1 MKKTGEMKQCEHC
14 LTPMYVP
21 AWKTKTGAGRF
32 CSNTCKYAASNGKG
46 MTGTGSG
53 YKGRDGYLRIYYPSH
68 PDAHK
73 SGTILV
79 HRLVAEQKYGR
90 RILPNEHIHHINGIK
105 DDNRP
110 ENLEVVTANVHA
122 GLTSKNGAAKR
133 KEIREEL
140 LALRNTVVRYE
151 EMYGKLPE

>member
-1 MKKTGEMKQCEHC
+1 MTKTGEMKQCEQC
-14 LTPMYVP
+14 GAQMYVP
-21 AWKTKTGAGRF
+21 AWKTRTGQGKF
-32 CSNTCKYAASNGKG
+32 CSDSCRSSASRGKG
-46 MTGTGSG
+46 MTGTGKG

-73 SGTILV
+73 SGTMLV

-90 RILPNEHIHHINGIK
+90 RIMKNEHVHHINGIK

-110 ENLEVVTANVHA
+110 ENLEIVTANIHA

-140 LALRNTVVRYE
+140 IALRTLVARYE
-151 EMYGKLPE
+151 KAYGKLPD